1 MIDRQLAPFA
11 DCIMAIH
18 PLCPWR
24 QLAVRNIRSSKPV
37 SGEQTAM
44 EPWSALECPA
54 RGECSGCRRP
64 SEQRYRGVHS
74 SSSAC
79 GNCKSNWSTQEEV
92 WQDGCDESGPR
103 AGALPS
109 PRLSGRIA
117 DTHSLHEGSSGLQS
131 AAAMQ
136 LAAAV
141 RQADWCRQIPGR
153 GLHCQRLVASLG
165 RGAPSLQQ

>member
-1 MIDRQLAPFA
+1 MDEQLAPLA
-11 DCIMAIH
+11 DCIRAIH

-44 EPWSALECPA
+44 ESWSALECSA

-64 SEQRYRGVHS
+64 SELRYRGAQQQQRLWELQIQLVHIGRS
-74 SSSAC
+74 VA
-79 GNCKSNWSTQEEV
+79 
-92 WQDGCDESGPR
+92 DGCDESRPR

-109 PRLSGRIA
+109 PRLSGRTA
-117 DTHSLHEGSSGLQS
+117 NTHSLHEGSSGLQS

-141 RQADWCRQIPGR
+141 RHADWCRQIPGR
-153 GLHCQRLVASLG
+153 ALYCQRLLASQG
-165 RGAPSLQQ
+165 RGAPRLQQ